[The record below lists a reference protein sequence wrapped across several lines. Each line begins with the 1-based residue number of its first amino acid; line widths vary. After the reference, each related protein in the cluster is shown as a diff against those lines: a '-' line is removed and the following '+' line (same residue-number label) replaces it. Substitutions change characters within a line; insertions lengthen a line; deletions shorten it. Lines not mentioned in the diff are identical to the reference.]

1 MSGIINL
8 SVGIQSAATP
18 RTSFGIP
25 LILDFENVKGVMG
38 VPALKTYSSLDE
50 MKADGWK
57 VYHAAYKMAV
67 SLLAQQPRVVKF
79 KVWGM
84 ATPGSGSHTVTTD
97 LDDLLA
103 VDKDW
108 YLLLSTSRAQQD
120 LEDIAAWAEQAS
132 SRCFF
137 VACTNDAGA
146 KAAGESVLSA
156 LFNAD
161 NSRTLPLYQDAT
173 KQTGRIYVDKL
184 FVSGQ
189 KFNCKVNGVAI
200 TEVDFPAAPND
211 NHNAMMNAIAAE
223 LQASTPIDVCSV
235 GTSTSKPLGLGKY
248 DYIEFPAADVL
259 VDILITDAYFTGG
272 MAPRPTARVV
282 ETVASS
288 KPADAALA
296 GKVLPED
303 PGSASWA
310 FKTLKGVTADT
321 LSTSERG
328 YIEAQRGNW
337 YSTELGF
344 DISFPGTCAAESSPG
359 TPYFADQI
367 QLCDAIESELQTGL
381 MEVLNKAKKVPYT
394 DQGVG
399 AFLAVFKRV
408 EEKYIGSGAL
418 VKKSFDSSYTVPSV
432 ASQAPSDVSNRIY
445 RGLKASWQT
454 SGGIN
459 VVASFAVTLQ
469 A

>member
-25 LILDFENVKGVMG
+25 LILDFDNIKAAYGA
-38 VPALKTYSSLDE
+38 PSLKMYASLDE

-57 VYHAAYKMAV
+57 SYHAAFKMAQ

-84 ATPGSGSHTVTTD
+84 ASGGAHTTTTD

-108 YLLLSTSRAQQD
+108 YLLLSTSRAEQD
-120 LEDIAAWAEQAS
+120 LLDIAAWAEQAS

-146 KAAGESVLSA
+146 KAAGESVLSG

-161 NSRTLPLYQDAT
+161 SSRTLALYQAAI
-173 KQTGRIYVDKL
+173 KQTVRIYVDKL

-189 KFNCKVNGVAI
+189 TFNCKVNGTAI
-200 TEVDFPAAPND
+200 TAVTWPDAPND
-211 NHNAMMNAIAAE
+211 NHNGMMNAIAAA
-223 LQASTPIDVCSV
+223 LAGTSALGTCSV
-235 GTSTSKPLGLGKY
+235 GTSPNKPLGVGKY
-248 DYIEFPAADVL
+248 DYIECPSEAAL

-310 FKTLKGVTADT
+310 FKTLKGVAPDT
-321 LSTSERG
+321 LSTAERG

-344 DISFPGTCAAESSPG
+344 DISYPGTCAAESSPG

-418 VKKSFDSSYTVPSV
+418 VKKSFDASYTVPSV

-445 RGLKASWQT
+445 RGLKANWQT